1 MSVTT
6 PSAQFPRLGL
16 AETLDNARE
25 EFVDFTLSPEDHPS
39 VLMYKTPTGDKPRAG
54 VFWCEISKLRTL
66 DGELRFP
73 SLAKLMAG
81 LLTIPASNADS
92 ERGFSIS
99 RRIYTD
105 QRPTL
110 KQSTICSLMTIN
122 SEEYCFETTFCSEL
136 LTKCFA

>member
-39 VLMYKTPTGDKPRAG
+39 VLTYKTPTGDKPRAR

-66 DGELRFP
+66 DRELR
-73 SLAKLMAG
+73 AKLMAG

-110 KQSTICSLMTIN
+110 KQSTICSLMTIKFN